1 MQDKV
6 AEPDP
11 SEQSQRGLDWLNFF
25 IADVETA
32 FGPFV
37 AVYLSAHGWR
47 QGEIGSILTINS
59 AVALATQ
66 VPAGLLVDWARRK
79 RLIVAVC
86 IGLVAGGALLIGGFP
101 HYLPVMAGEV
111 MHGLTGG
118 AVRTAVAAIAL
129 GLVGHRVLH
138 TRIGRN
144 HRYDALGN
152 AATAAAM
159 GVLGNFA
166 SPRAPFFAAAALCLP
181 AFGALARIRGREI
194 DYARARSAEG
204 RREPRPARWR
214 ELVWNHRLLIFA
226 GCLLLFQFA
235 NASMLPLAGERLDR
249 PAPAGLRADHR
260 GAGGGAATGHG
271 GDRRMGSAQGRGV
284 GRKPLLLVGFAMLPV
299 RAVLFAV
306 ATGPWFLV
314 GVQVLGGVTA
324 VVIGIMTPLVVAD
337 VTRRSGRYN
346 VALGAV
352 SMIAGLGATI
362 STTAI
367 GFMAQSL
374 GFVAGFPRW
383 PRSGCWALFCC
394 GGFCRKPRMRPFGTI
409 ERRRMTRPHGSRLAL
424 SSASPWLFHTGGGN
438 VSRRL
443 PRVLPRQRCLLSAR
457 ARGGSRGI
465 HNPASASLGAT
476 PAEGAM
482 SIPMTDDLTG
492 RENRPHAEPLYR
504 RLAQPA
510 RKVVPDRCRPRC
522 SADPRRLTSR

>member
-1 MQDKV
+1 MQDRV
-6 AEPDP
+6 AAEAGP
-11 SEQSQRGLDWLNFF
+11 SKQSQRGLDWLNFF

-37 AVYLSAHGWR
+37 AVYLSARGWR

-66 VPAGLLVDWARRK
+66 VPAGALVDWTRRK

-86 IGLVAGGALLIGGFP
+86 IGLIAGGALLIGDFP
-101 HYLPVMAGEV
+101 RYLPVMAGEV

-118 AVRTAVAAIAL
+118 AVRTALAAIAL

-159 GVLGNFA
+159 GALGAFA
-166 SPRAPFFAAAALCLP
+166 SSRAPFFAAAGLCLP
-181 AFGALARIRGREI
+181 ALGALSRIRGREI
-194 DYARARSAEG
+194 DYARARSSEG

-214 ELVWNHRLLIFA
+214 ELGRNHRLLIFA

-235 NASMLPLAGERLDR
+235 NASMLPLAGERLIARHQRDSELITAALVVV
-249 PAPAGLRADHR
+249 PQLVTAGI
-260 GAGGGAATGHG
+260 AAWVA
-271 GDRRMGSAQGRGV
+271 RKAAEW
-284 GRKPLLLVGFAMLPV
+284 GRKPLLIVGFAMLPV
-299 RAVLFAV
+299 RAVLFAL

-352 SMIAGLGATI
+352 SMIAGLGATV

-367 GFMAQSL
+367 GFLAQSL
-374 GFVAGFPRW
+374 GFMAGFF
-383 PRSGCWALFCC
+383 ALAAI
-394 GGFCRKPRMRPFGTI
+394 GLLGLVLLW
-409 ERRRMTRPHGSRLAL
+409 RL
-424 SSASPWLFHTGGGN
+424 
-438 VSRRL
+438 L
-443 PRVLPRQRCLLSAR
+443 PETWYEAV
-457 ARGGSRGI
+457 
-465 HNPASASLGAT
+465 
-476 PAEGAM
+476 
-482 SIPMTDDLTG
+482 
-492 RENRPHAEPLYR
+492 RE
-504 RLAQPA
+504 
-510 RKVVPDRCRPRC
+510 D
-522 SADPRRLTSR
+522 